1 MRPDDFNPKPDEN
14 ENARSQTIQL
24 SADELTAFWRALNV
38 APSLTPAQKRLAKI
52 MQGSP

>member
-1 MRPDDFNPKPDEN
+1 MQPDNPSLRPGEN

-24 SADELTAFWRALNV
+24 STEELMAFWRALNA